1 MVGIGLKIEALL
13 NFSPTSDPPQRPL
26 LHQKHM
32 KFVVVSLLYPL
43 EITISVY
50 LFTQY
55 ISSFV
60 SIANI
65 FSGFFD
71 DIFFKNF
78 HCAVIITTGIP

>member
-1 MVGIGLKIEALL
+1 M
-13 NFSPTSDPPQRPL
+13 
-26 LHQKHM
+26 
-32 KFVVVSLLYPL
+32 

-55 ISSFV
+55 ISSFF

-78 HCAVIITTGIP
+78 HCAVITTTGIPRFPQFRFPQFSIYRGL